1 MTNVKMW
8 NPLKRSE
15 GEKRLEG
22 FLRLCDVVIWLGLGS
37 TVTGGYA
44 WPNATILGLGVSLV
58 TVSATVKLAGVLVAF
73 HVMSLRHTNDEIAP
87 WIRRWTRIASVF
99 IALIALYV
107 IVALP
112 AIIAR
117 IGAGMVILWS
127 VRLFRRASPLSI
139 ADLGAGWTS
148 PEAAGILARGT
159 HVLGG
164 IRGTWGPELDALLTG
179 AWLVGAIVVR
189 GVMPSAFEPR
199 IADPNELKIRL
210 FAVVQ
215 AERRYYV
222 AHRSYASDIGELQR
236 LGFTAIDSLVSITV
250 EGLGYRAVARD
261 PRGHV
266 SCGVWDGA
274 TMELRIEGTRPAEP
288 TCWEDKAQAQ

>member
-8 NPLKRSE
+8 DPMKTSE
-15 GEKRLEG
+15 GERRLEG

-58 TVSATVKLAGVLVAF
+58 TVSATVKLAGVVLAF
-73 HVMSLRHTNDEIAP
+73 LVMSSRKTNDEIAP
-87 WIRRWTRIASVF
+87 WIRRWTRTASVF

-107 IVALP
+107 IVAVP
-112 AIIAR
+112 SIVVR
-117 IGAGMVILWS
+117 IGAVLVIWWS
-127 VRLFRRASPLSI
+127 VRLRRRAGPISI

-148 PEAAGILARGT
+148 PEGSGILARGT
-159 HVLGG
+159 NILGG
-164 IRGTWGPELDALLTG
+164 LRGTWGPELDALLTG

-189 GVMPSAFEPR
+189 SIMPGAFQPR

-210 FAVVQ
+210 FEVVQ
-215 AERRYYV
+215 AERRYYA
-222 AHRSYASDIGELQR
+222 AHRSYSSDVAELGR
-236 LGFTAIDSLVSITV
+236 LGFRGIDSLVSITV
-250 EGLGYRAVARD
+250 EDAGYRALARD
-261 PRGHV
+261 PRGRV

-274 TMELRIEGTRPAEP
+274 TVRLRIEGTRPAEP
-288 TCWEDKAQAQ
+288 TCWEDRKQ